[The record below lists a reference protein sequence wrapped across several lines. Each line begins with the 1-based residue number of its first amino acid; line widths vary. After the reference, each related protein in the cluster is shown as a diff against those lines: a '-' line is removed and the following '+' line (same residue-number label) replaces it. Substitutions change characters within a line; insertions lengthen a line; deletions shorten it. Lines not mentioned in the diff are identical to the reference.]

1 MNTVIEV
8 ATSLVESCIYVRL
21 CNGFLGFKSEKGK
34 WLKTAAL
41 FVMLALVDLFL
52 CQLDGFENI
61 SIIMLMLIM
70 LTYAVVFLNGK
81 LWEKLLIP
89 IIPTI
94 TELPINL
101 IVMSVF
107 STLSGNE
114 RAEVLTGGAMRIP
127 VLFFS
132 KAAFFLVCELIIRA
146 RKRGAD
152 SLNTYQWV
160 IQLSCFLISF
170 IISSLMWNL
179 FRGQEETKPIFLI
192 IFLLI
197 ALLNVLLYILMSKMQ
212 RDNKVKEEYKLLK
225 SNISAQEKLALET
238 MERYSE
244 VRTLKHDMKHY
255 LTIAAELISSGKTRE
270 AKSYIESVLN
280 EKIAPA
286 GTVVNTGS
294 AVVDAV
300 INNKILLCS
309 EKGIAVKCVI
319 DTQFESSNDVDI
331 SILLSNLLDNAI
343 NGCNL
348 STPHIELVISKVKSM
363 TYIAVK
369 NSLAESVLLNNPDF
383 KTSKKDKSEHGF
395 GIKSIKQI
403 AHKYDGSIEFKE
415 ENGMFIAEVWLNK

>member
-1 MNTVIEV
+1 MNTLIE
-8 ATSLVESCIYVRL
+8 AAASLAECCIFVRL
-21 CNGFLGFKSEKGK
+21 CNGYLGFKNNKLN
-34 WLKTAAL
+34 WLKSIMA
-41 FVMLALVDLFL
+41 FL
-52 CQLDGFENI
+52 CFAFNDVWLSEMDGFENI
-61 SIIMLMLIM
+61 SIVTMLII
-70 LTYAVVFLNGK
+70 FLVYTFIFLKGK
-81 LWEKLLIP
+81 VWEKLIVS
-89 IIPTI
+89 IVPTI
-94 TELPINL
+94 TALPINL
-101 IVMSVF
+101 IVMSAF
-107 STLSGNE
+107 SMLSGNE
-114 RAEVLTGGAMRIP
+114 RADVLPGGAMRIP

-132 KAAFFLVCELIIRA
+132 KAAFFLVCEIIIRA
-146 RKRGAD
+146 KKKSTY
-152 SLNTYQWV
+152 SLNAYQWV

-179 FRGQEETKPIFLI
+179 FRGQEGTKPIFLI

-212 RDNKVKEEYKLLK
+212 RDNKIKEEYKLLK

-255 LTIAAELISSGKTRE
+255 LTIAAELISSGKTEE

-309 EKGIAVKCVI
+309 KKGIAVKCVI

-348 STPHIELVISKVKSM
+348 SAPHIELVISKVKSM

-369 NSLAESVLLNNPDF
+369 NSIAESVLLNNPDF
-383 KTSKKDKSEHGF
+383 KTDKKDKSAHGF

-415 ENGMFIAEVWLNK
+415 ENGMFAAEVWLKN

>member
-1 MNTVIEV
+1 MNTAIEI
-8 ATSLVESCIYVRL
+8 AASLVESCIYVRL

-34 WLKTAAL
+34 WIKTAAL
-41 FVMLALVDLFL
+41 FVMLALVDVFL
-52 CQLDGFENI
+52 SQLDGLENI
-61 SIIMLMLIM
+61 SIILLMLIM

-81 LWEKLLIP
+81 LWEKLMIP

-114 RAEVLTGGAMRIP
+114 RAEVLPGGEMRIP

-132 KAAFFLVCELIIRA
+132 KAAFFLVCEIIIRA
-146 RKRGAD
+146 RKKGTY
-152 SLNTYQWV
+152 SLNAYQWV

-192 IFLLI
+192 IILLI
-197 ALLNVLLYILMSKMQ
+197 ALLNVLLYILISKMQ

-238 MERYSE
+238 MERYTE

-255 LTIAAELISSGKTRE
+255 LTITAELISSGKTEE
-270 AKSYIESVLN
+270 AKSYIESVLD

-286 GTVVNTGS
+286 GMVVNTRS

-300 INNKILLCS
+300 INNKISLCS

-331 SILLSNLLDNAI
+331 SILLSNLLDNAVY
-343 NGCNL
+343 GCDL

-369 NSLAESVLLNNPDF
+369 NSIAESVLLNNPNF
-383 KTSKKDKSEHGF
+383 KTDKKDKSAHGF
-395 GIKSIKQI
+395 GIKSIRQI
-403 AHKYDGSIEFKE
+403 AARYDGSIEFKE

>member
-1 MNTVIEV
+1 MNTAIEI
-8 ATSLVESCIYVRL
+8 AASLVESCIFVKL
-21 CNGFLGFKSEKGK
+21 CNGFLDFKSENGK
-34 WLKTAAL
+34 WIKTAAL
-41 FVMLALVDLFL
+41 FVMLALVDVFL

-61 SIIMLMLIM
+61 SIILLMLIM

-81 LWEKLLIP
+81 LWEKLMIP

-101 IVMSVF
+101 IVMSAF
-107 STLSGNE
+107 SMLSGNE
-114 RAEVLTGGAMRIP
+114 RADVLPGGAMRIP

-132 KAAFFLVCELIIRA
+132 KAAFFLVCEIIIRA
-146 RKRGAD
+146 RKKGTY
-152 SLNTYQWV
+152 SLNAYQWV

-179 FRGQEETKPIFLI
+179 FRGQEGTKPIFLI

-212 RDNKVKEEYKLLK
+212 RDNKIKEEYKLLK

-255 LTIAAELISSGKTRE
+255 LTIAAELISSGKTGE

-319 DTQFESSNDVDI
+319 DTQFESSNNVDI

-348 STPHIELVISKVKSM
+348 SAPHIELVISKVKSM

-369 NSLAESVLLNNPDF
+369 NSIAESVLLNNPDF
-383 KTSKKDKSEHGF
+383 KTDKKDKSAHGF

-415 ENGMFIAEVWLNK
+415 ENGKFIAEVWLNK

>member
-1 MNTVIEV
+1 MNTGIEV
-8 ATSLVESCIYVRL
+8 AASLVECCIFVRL
-21 CNGFLGFKSEKGK
+21 CNGFLGFKSETRK

-41 FVMLALVDLFL
+41 FIMLALVDVFL

-61 SIIMLMLIM
+61 SIIMLMFIM
-70 LTYAVVFLNGK
+70 LAYAVAFLNGK
-81 LWEKLLIP
+81 LWEKLLVP

-94 TELPINL
+94 TALPINL
-101 IVMSVF
+101 IVMSAF
-107 STLSGNE
+107 SAFSGNE
-114 RAEVLTGGAMRIP
+114 RAEVLPGGSMRIP

-132 KAAFFLVCELIIRA
+132 KAAFFLVCEIIIRA
-146 RKRGAD
+146 RKKSTY
-152 SLNTYQWV
+152 SLNAYQWV

-179 FRGQEETKPIFLI
+179 FRGQEETKPTFLI

-212 RDNKVKEEYKLLK
+212 RDNMVKEEYKLLK

-255 LTIAAELISSGKTRE
+255 LTVAAELISNEQSEE
-270 AKSYIESVLN
+270 AKSYIESVLD

-286 GTVVNTGS
+286 GMVVNTGS

-300 INNKILLCS
+300 INSKISLCS
-309 EKGIAVKCVI
+309 EKGISTKCII
-319 DTQFESSNDVDI
+319 DTQFEGSNDVDI

-343 NGCNL
+343 NGCDKSN
-348 STPHIELVISKVKSM
+348 PHIELVISKVKSM

-369 NSLAESVLLNNPDF
+369 NSIAESVLLNNPDL
-383 KTSKKDKSEHGF
+383 KTDKQNKSEHGF

-403 AHKYDGSIEFKE
+403 ADKYDGSIEFKE
-415 ENGMFIAEVWLNK
+415 ENGVFIAEVWLKK

>member
-1 MNTVIEV
+1 MNTAIEI
-8 ATSLVESCIYVRL
+8 AASLVESCIFVKL
-21 CNGFLGFKSEKGK
+21 CNGFLDFKSENGK
-34 WLKTAAL
+34 WIKTAAL
-41 FVMLALVDLFL
+41 FVMLALVDVFL
-52 CQLDGFENI
+52 CQLDRFENI
-61 SIIMLMLIM
+61 SIILLMLIM

-81 LWEKLLIP
+81 LWEKLMIP

-107 STLSGNE
+107 SSLSGNE
-114 RAEVLTGGAMRIP
+114 RADVLPGGAMRIP

-132 KAAFFLVCELIIRA
+132 KSAFFLVCEIIIRA
-146 RKRGAD
+146 KKKGKY
-152 SLNTYQWV
+152 SLNAYQWG

-255 LTIAAELISSGKTRE
+255 LTITAELISSGKTEE
-270 AKSYIESVLN
+270 AKSYIESVLD

-286 GTVVNTGS
+286 GMVVNTRS

-300 INNKILLCS
+300 INNKISLCS

-331 SILLSNLLDNAI
+331 SILLSNLLDNAVY
-343 NGCNL
+343 GCDL

-369 NSLAESVLLNNPDF
+369 NSIAESVLLNNPNF
-383 KTSKKDKSEHGF
+383 KTDKKDKSAHGF
-395 GIKSIKQI
+395 GIKSIRQI
-403 AHKYDGSIEFKE
+403 AARYDGSIEFKE

>member
-1 MNTVIEV
+1 MNTAIEI
-8 ATSLVESCIYVRL
+8 AASLVESCIFVKL
-21 CNGFLGFKSEKGK
+21 CNGFLDFKSENGK
-34 WLKTAAL
+34 WIKTAAL
-41 FVMLALVDLFL
+41 FVMLALVDVFL

-61 SIIMLMLIM
+61 SIILLMLIM

-81 LWEKLLIP
+81 LWEKLMIP

-107 STLSGNE
+107 SSLSGNE
-114 RAEVLTGGAMRIP
+114 RADVLPGGAMRIP

-132 KAAFFLVCELIIRA
+132 KSAFFLVCEIIIRA
-146 RKRGAD
+146 KKKGKY
-152 SLNTYQWV
+152 SLNAYQWV

-197 ALLNVLLYILMSKMQ
+197 ALLNVLLYFLMSKMQ
-212 RDNKVKEEYKLLK
+212 RDNKIKEEYKLLK

-238 MERYSE
+238 MERYTE

-255 LTIAAELISSGKTRE
+255 LTITAELISSGKTEE
-270 AKSYIESVLN
+270 AKSYIESVLD

-286 GTVVNTGS
+286 GMVVNTRS

-300 INNKILLCS
+300 INNKISLCS

-331 SILLSNLLDNAI
+331 SILLSNLLDNAVY
-343 NGCNL
+343 GCDL

-369 NSLAESVLLNNPDF
+369 NSIAESVLLNNPNF
-383 KTSKKDKSEHGF
+383 KTDKKDKSAHGF
-395 GIKSIKQI
+395 GIKSIRQI
-403 AHKYDGSIEFKE
+403 AARYDGSIEFKE